1 MEDWPDHAAGLG
13 LEDELSQ
20 LLAEPSTHWTKSRTM
35 QRFSENGARPV
46 HPLGGL
52 NTSPLERLGAL
63 VFQPHNSDTLYWA
76 GPLAETRIVGC
87 ALGFAPGDTGWE
99 NVSSER
105 RWVSQWDGFGRTS
118 TSGPGGPGEK
128 DGGCAARVDQFF
140 ALGRVCGAGP
150 RNSRPQRKPQPGADA
165 SAIDGRTERSGCTA
179 AEPYPL
185 SRRSSLPLRARGSQT
200 AK

>member
-1 MEDWPDHAAGLG
+1 
-13 LEDELSQ
+13 
-20 LLAEPSTHWTKSRTM
+20 M

-46 HPLGGL
+46 NVPGGL
-52 NTSPLERLGAL
+52 DTPPVGRLGAL

-76 GPLAETRIVGC
+76 SLRAETRIVGC

-105 RWVSQWDGFGRTS
+105 RWVSPWEGFGRRS
-118 TSGPGGPGEK
+118 TSEPGGLGEK
-128 DGGCAARVDQFF
+128 VGGCAARVDQFF

-165 SAIDGRTERSGCTA
+165 SAIHGRTERSGCTA

-185 SRRSSLPLRARGSQT
+185 SRRSSLPLRAHWGHT
-200 AK
+200 AT